1 MCIRI
6 LRGIFCIAISSMLSL
21 YGSLALAESKAE
33 SNSYKLG
40 AGDRIHIRVYGEADL
55 TVETTLS
62 ESGVINYPFL
72 GEINAK
78 NLTTGQLESLITD
91 GLEGDYLIKPVVRVS
106 INEYRPFFI
115 DGEVKVPGGYP
126 YQPGLT
132 IGKAAALA
140 QGFTERASREKIFIT
155 RDSGSSQVKFKADI
169 STELLPGDIVTVEQ
183 RFF

>member
-1 MCIRI
+1 MIITLFKTAI
-6 LRGIFCIAISSMLSL
+6 LIAISTTFALCAEL
-21 YGSLALAESKAE
+21 TLAQDDATSE
-33 SNSYKLG
+33 SYKLG
-40 AGDRIHIRVYGEADL
+40 AGDKINIRVYGEADL

-78 NLTTGQLESLITD
+78 NLTTGQLESMITD
-91 GLEGDYLIKPVVRVS
+91 GLKGDYLIRPVVRVS

-140 QGFTERASREKIFIT
+140 QGFTERASKEKIFIT
-155 RDSGSSQVKFKADI
+155 RTRGGAELKFKADI